1 MTESSAVVEEGLDE
15 ERARVAAVQAAD
27 EVALELGSLRLL
39 RLGSNAVF
47 VGSDV
52 LVRVAPAASSRVTV
66 EGSVGVARWLA
77 AADVPAVRLVDVK
90 QPVVARGL
98 LVTFWQYLGADDR
111 FGSTVDLARLLRR
124 LHGLDAPAELGLP
137 ALDPFHRA
145 DARLAGAVLPA
156 ADRDFL
162 RLRLQ
167 ELRQAYG
174 ELQFELVPGVIH
186 GDASV
191 GNVLLDEASEPR
203 LIDLDGFAV
212 GAREWDLILTAIYYE
227 RYGWHTAI
235 EYQAF
240 CETYGVDVMAWD
252 GYEVLADVR
261 ELLMVTWLAWK
272 AGEPKLAGEVAKRV
286 AAARTGVSRRD
297 WQPI

>member
-1 MTESSAVVEEGLDE
+1 MTPKFPAYDSA
-15 ERARVAAVQAAD
+15 
-27 EVALELGSLRLL
+27 
-39 RLGSNAVF
+39 
-47 VGSDV
+47 
-52 LVRVAPAASSRVTV
+52 SRVTV
-66 EGSVGVARWLA
+66 ERSVGVARWLD
-77 AADVPAVRLVDVK
+77 AADVRAVRLVHVE
-90 QPVVARGL
+90 QPVHAGGL

-111 FGSTVDLARLLRR
+111 FGSTVALARLLCR
-124 LHGLDAPAELGLP
+124 LHGLDAPAELGLS

-203 LIDLDGFAV
+203 LIDLDGFAI

-272 AGEPKLAGEVAKRV
+272 AGESPKLAAEVAKR
-286 AAARTGVSRRD
+286 AADMQGLTAPCLRRLLGRTTRCVLGRVNAVVTRREARRD
-297 WQPI
+297 AR